1 MALRMFPLNG
11 SLCLGARIQGAPDW
25 CSLPVI
31 SPALKSDLCAR
42 FSLERSNVYSPQTG
56 DQSNDATKVKLG
68 ELLSFLVLFQ
78 EYG

>member
-1 MALRMFPLNG
+1 MV
-11 SLCLGARIQGAPDW
+11 PDW

-31 SPALKSDLCAR
+31 SHSLKSDLCVR
-42 FSLERSNVYSPQTG
+42 FSLERSNVYSPQAE